1 LEQSLIPRKNHKS
14 KPFIIISEIIVNLLQ
29 DGVVAI
35 GKTKLGIIQSETGNV
50 DPITHHHDKLIGQ
63 CLSIASLKSIHKNTD
78 TSKRTLAWHFI
89 KNDGYSI
96 FQANS
101 KNQQQQT

>member
-1 LEQSLIPRKNHKS
+1 
-14 KPFIIISEIIVNLLQ
+14 VNLLQ

-50 DPITHHHDKLIGQ
+50 DAITHHHDKLIGQ

-101 KNQQQQT
+101 KINSNKPNQINSWQLVFIDNGLN